1 MIQPGQI
8 LFHKDFKFT
17 DGAKKDKYLVVLG
30 KSDHNVIAAKT
41 TSKGSRYRNDFGCQ
55 AGSRFP
61 AFYLPQ
67 GSCCFPVCTWIC
79 LDEFY
84 ELTVGGSDSLLSR
97 IISGQIN
104 RFGSL
109 TDSIVRD
116 IQFCAMNCDD
126 ITSVQE
132 GAIRSSLAPDA
143 SANDNAV
150 SQS

>member
-1 MIQPGQI
+1 MILPGHI
-8 LFHKDFKFT
+8 LFHRDFKFN
-17 DGAKKDKYLVVLG
+17 DGATKDKYPVVLG
-30 KSDHNVIAAKT
+30 KSDHHVVVAKT

-55 AGSRFP
+55 SGNRFP

-84 ELTVGGSDSLLSR
+84 ELTVAGRDSLSSR
-97 IISGQIN
+97 IIAGQIN

-109 TDSIVRD
+109 ADNIVRD

-126 ITSVQE
+126 VTVVQE
-132 GAIRSSLAPDA
+132 GVIRSSLAPDA
-143 SANDNAV
+143 SANKDAV
-150 SQS
+150 SQG

>member
-17 DGAKKDKYLVVLG
+17 DGATKDKYLVVLG
-30 KSDHNVIAAKT
+30 KSDHNVVVVKT
-41 TSKGSRYRNDFGCQ
+41 TSRGSRYRNDFGCQ
-55 AGSRFP
+55 SGNRFP

-84 ELTVGGSDSLLSR
+84 ELTVSGSDSLSSR

-109 TDSIVRD
+109 ADGIVRD

-126 ITSVQE
+126 ITSVHE

-150 SQS
+150 VQS